1 MCIVILR
8 MRKCNGK
15 QAFPA
20 DRVYCNTIA
29 TQLNANVIIENT
41 SSCKDSNVPII
52 ANPTYAVIA
61 NGNKTRN
68 ESEYVYGVVNQ
79 PRCNDTDY
87 EITHDITIHTCT
99 YATQQT
105 DKI

>member
-1 MCIVILR
+1 MCIMILR
-8 MRKCNGK
+8 MRRCNGK

-20 DRVYCNTIA
+20 ERRYCNTIA
-29 TQLNANVIIENT
+29 TQQNANVITENT

-52 ANPTYAVIA
+52 ANQTYAVIA
-61 NGNKTRN
+61 NGSKTRN
-68 ESEYVYGVVNQ
+68 ESEYGVVNQ

-87 EITHDITIHTCT
+87 EITHDITMHTCT

-105 DKI
+105 

>member
-8 MRKCNGK
+8 MRWCNGK

-41 SSCKDSNVPII
+41 PSCKDSNVPNI
-52 ANPTYAVIA
+52 ANPTYAVISS
-61 NGNKTRN
+61 NGNKTRT
-68 ESEYVYGVVNQ
+68 EIEYGVVNQ
-79 PRCNDTDY
+79 PKCNDTDY
-87 EITHDITIHTCT
+87 EITHGITIHTCT